1 MDPLPHA
8 FEAELSLA
16 PEELQTLRDL
26 YKKEGASVTP
36 QIKFNYAWALVRSSK
51 KQDQQLGVD
60 LLHAIYRENPGR
72 RRECLYYLALG
83 EFKLGN
89 YTKARRYDDTLL
101 NMEPSNQQALALKSL
116 IAERVQQEG
125 LVGMAIVG
133 GVVAIAGVIG
143 AMFIRRAKE

>member
-1 MDPLPHA
+1 MGDYLPHA
-8 FEAELSLA
+8 YEAELSLA

-36 QIKFNYAWALVRSSK
+36 QTKFNYAWALVRSAN

-83 EFKLGN
+83 EYKLGN
-89 YTKARRYDDTLL
+89 YQKARRYNDTLV
-101 NMEPSNQQALALKSL
+101 NMEPTNQQALALQGL
-116 IAERVQQEG
+116 I
-125 LVGMAIVG
+125 GMAIVG
-133 GVVAIAGVIG
+133 GVVAVAGVVG
-143 AMFIRRAKE
+143 AMFLRRSKD

>member
-1 MDPLPHA
+1 MNSLPYA
-8 FEAELSLA
+8 VEAEIALA

-26 YKKEGASVTP
+26 YKKEGTAVSP
-36 QIKFNYAWALVRSSK
+36 QTKFNYAWALVRSTH

-60 LLHAIYRENPGR
+60 LLHSIYRENPGR

-83 EFKLGN
+83 EYKLSN
-89 YTKARRYDDTLL
+89 YAKARRYNETLL
-101 NMEPSNQQALALKSL
+101 NMEPSNQQALSLKNL

-133 GVVAIAGVIG
+133 GVVAAAGLIG
-143 AMFIRRAKE
+143 AMFMRRGRD